1 MEPVERQVRE
11 MKDTLN
17 NSICD
22 RADDLISF
30 LYGESDSND
39 FKQHLQACQS
49 CQNEFDS
56 LGGVRESIALW
67 KMEAFSASQVE
78 ITAVPARRRSA
89 VAALRE
95 FFALSP
101 LWMKGA
107 ASFAVLVF
115 CAMAVLLV
123 NRSIQP
129 RPTISNANGAKY
141 TEQELRAAVARALDA
156 QEKKL
161 AATTAANNPQEVR
174 PAPAPI
180 KNRQIAPPNRA
191 GQWASHKPL
200 SRSERQQLAS
210 DLRLLS
216 PREEDSLTLIGE
228 RINQE
233 F

>member
-1 MEPVERQVRE
+1 

-17 NSICD
+17 NSTCG
-22 RADDLISF
+22 RTDDLISF
-30 LYGESDSND
+30 LYGEADAND
-39 FKQHLQACQS
+39 FKQHLQVCKS

-67 KMEAFSASQVE
+67 KTEAFSAPRVE
-78 ITAVPARRRSA
+78 IAPVRRRSA

-107 ASFAVLVF
+107 VSFAALVF
-115 CAMAVLLV
+115 CAMAILLV
-123 NRSIQP
+123 NRTSP
-129 RPTISNANGAKY
+129 APPPISSANSATY
-141 TEQELRAAVARALDA
+141 NEQEMRAAVARALAD
-156 QEKKL
+156 QEKKFT
-161 AATTAANNPQEVR
+161 ATTATNNPQEVR
-174 PAPAPI
+174 LSPAPI
-180 KNRQIAPPNRA
+180 KNRQVATTNRA

-216 PREEDSLTLIGE
+216 SREEDTLSLIGD

>member
-1 MEPVERQVRE
+1 

-17 NSICD
+17 NSTCD
-22 RADDLISF
+22 RQDDLLSF
-30 LYGESDSND
+30 LYGEADAND
-39 FKQHLQACQS
+39 FKQHLQVCKS
-49 CQNEFDS
+49 CQQEFDS

-67 KMEAFSASQVE
+67 KTEAFSAPRVE
-78 ITAVPARRRSA
+78 IAPVPVRRRSA

-107 ASFAVLVF
+107 VSFVAVVF
-115 CAMAVLLV
+115 CAMAILLV
-123 NRSIQP
+123 NRTSP
-129 RPTISNANGAKY
+129 APPPISSTSARY
-141 TEQELRAAVARALDA
+141 TEQEMRAAVAKALDDQA
-156 QEKKL
+156 QQV
-161 AATTAANNPQEVR
+161 AATAAANNPQGDR

-180 KNRQIAPPNRA
+180 KNRQAAPANRA

-216 PREEDSLTLIGE
+216 SREEDTLNLIGD

>member
-1 MEPVERQVRE
+1 

-17 NSICD
+17 NSTCD
-22 RADDLISF
+22 RTDDLISF
-30 LYGESDSND
+30 LYGEPDAND

-49 CQNEFDS
+49 CQNELDS
-56 LGGVRESIALW
+56 LGAVRESLALW
-67 KMEAFSASQVE
+67 KTEAFSAPPVE
-78 ITAVPARRRSA
+78 IAPVPVRRRSA

-107 ASFAVLVF
+107 VSFAALVF
-115 CAMAVLLV
+115 FAMAVLLV
-123 NRSIQP
+123 NRTSP
-129 RPTISNANGAKY
+129 ALPPISNANSATHTEEEMRAEVAK
-141 TEQELRAAVARALDA
+141 ALDA
-156 QEKKL
+156 QAKKF

-174 PAPAPI
+174 PSPAPI
-180 KNRQIAPPNRA
+180 KNRQVASANRA
-191 GQWASHKPL
+191 GQWAAHKQL

-216 PREEDSLTLIGE
+216 AREEDTLNLIGD

>member
-1 MEPVERQVRE
+1 

-17 NSICD
+17 NSTCD
-22 RADDLISF
+22 RQDDLISF
-30 LYGESDSND
+30 LYGEADAND
-39 FKQHLQACQS
+39 FKQHLQVCKS
-49 CQNEFDS
+49 CQQEFDS

-67 KMEAFSASQVE
+67 KTEAFSAPRVE
-78 ITAVPARRRSA
+78 IAPVPVRRRSA

-101 LWMKGA
+101 LWMTGA
-107 ASFAVLVF
+107 VSFVAVVF
-115 CAMAVLLV
+115 CAMAILLV
-123 NRSIQP
+123 NRTNP
-129 RPTISNANGAKY
+129 APPPISSTSARY
-141 TEQELRAAVARALDA
+141 TEQEMRAAVAKALDDQA
-156 QEKKL
+156 KQF
-161 AATTAANNPQEVR
+161 AATTAANNPKEVR

-180 KNRQIAPPNRA
+180 KNRQVAPANRA

-216 PREEDSLTLIGE
+216 SREEDTLNLIGD

>member
-1 MEPVERQVRE
+1 

-17 NSICD
+17 NSTCD
-22 RADDLISF
+22 RQDDLISF
-30 LYGESDSND
+30 LYGEADSND
-39 FKQHLQACQS
+39 FKQHLQVCKS

-67 KMEAFSASQVE
+67 KTEAFSAPRVE
-78 ITAVPARRRSA
+78 IATVPARRRSA

-107 ASFAVLVF
+107 VGFAALVF
-115 CAMAVLLV
+115 CAMAILLV
-123 NRSIQP
+123 NRT
-129 RPTISNANGAKY
+129 RPVPPPISNANSATY
-141 TEQELRAAVARALDA
+141 TEEQMRAAVAKALDTQA
-156 QEKKL
+156 KEF

-180 KNRQIAPPNRA
+180 KNRQVAPANRA

-216 PREEDSLTLIGE
+216 SREEDTLNLIGD

>member
-1 MEPVERQVRE
+1 

-17 NSICD
+17 NSTCE
-22 RADDLISF
+22 RTDDLISF
-30 LYGESDSND
+30 LYGEPDAND
-39 FKQHLQACQS
+39 FKQHLQACKS

-56 LGGVRESIALW
+56 LGGVRESLALW
-67 KMEAFSASQVE
+67 KTEAFSAPRVE
-78 ITAVPARRRSA
+78 IAPVPVRRRSA

-107 ASFAVLVF
+107 VSFAALVF
-115 CAMAVLLV
+115 CAMAILLV
-123 NRSIQP
+123 NRTNP
-129 RPTISNANGAKY
+129 APPPPISSSANY
-141 TEQELRAAVARALDA
+141 TEQEMRAAIAKALDA
-156 QEKKL
+156 QAKEF

-174 PAPAPI
+174 LAPAPI
-180 KNRQIAPPNRA
+180 KNRQLAPANRA

-216 PREEDSLTLIGE
+216 SREEDTLNLIGD

>member
-1 MEPVERQVRE
+1 

-17 NSICD
+17 NSTCD
-22 RADDLISF
+22 RQDDLISF
-30 LYGESDSND
+30 LYGEADAND
-39 FKQHLQACQS
+39 FKQHLQVCKS
-49 CQNEFDS
+49 CQQEFDS

-67 KMEAFSASQVE
+67 KTEAFSAPRVE
-78 ITAVPARRRSA
+78 IAPVPVRRRSA

-107 ASFAVLVF
+107 VSFVAVVF
-115 CAMAVLLV
+115 CAMAILLV
-123 NRSIQP
+123 NRTNP
-129 RPTISNANGAKY
+129 APPPISSTSARY
-141 TEQELRAAVARALDA
+141 TEQEMRAAVAKALDDQA
-156 QEKKL
+156 KQF

-180 KNRQIAPPNRA
+180 KNRQAAPANRA

-216 PREEDSLTLIGE
+216 SREEDTLNLIGD

>member
-1 MEPVERQVRE
+1 

-17 NSICD
+17 NSTCD
-22 RADDLISF
+22 RQDDLISF
-30 LYGESDSND
+30 LYGEADAND
-39 FKQHLQACQS
+39 FKQHLQVCKS
-49 CQNEFDS
+49 CQQEFDS

-67 KMEAFSASQVE
+67 KTEAFSAPRVE
-78 ITAVPARRRSA
+78 IAPVPVRRRSA

-107 ASFAVLVF
+107 VSFVAVVF
-115 CAMAVLLV
+115 CAMAILLV
-123 NRSIQP
+123 NRTNP
-129 RPTISNANGAKY
+129 APPPISSTSARY
-141 TEQELRAAVARALDA
+141 TEQEMRAAVAKALDDQA
-156 QEKKL
+156 KQF

-180 KNRQIAPPNRA
+180 KNRQVAPANRA

-216 PREEDSLTLIGE
+216 SREEDTLNLIGD

>member
-1 MEPVERQVRE
+1 

-17 NSICD
+17 NSTCD
-22 RADDLISF
+22 RQDDLISF
-30 LYGESDSND
+30 LYDEADAND
-39 FKQHLQACQS
+39 FKQHLQACKS

-67 KMEAFSASQVE
+67 KTEAFSTPRVE
-78 ITAVPARRRSA
+78 IAPVPVRRRSA

-107 ASFAVLVF
+107 VGFAAVIF
-115 CAMAVLLV
+115 CAMAILLV
-123 NRSIQP
+123 NRTSPAPAPPISI
-129 RPTISNANGAKY
+129 SAKY
-141 TEQELRAAVARALDA
+141 TEQDMRAAVAKALDA
-156 QEKKL
+156 QAKEF
-161 AATTAANNPQEVR
+161 AATTTTNNPQEVR
-174 PAPAPI
+174 PTPAPI
-180 KNRQIAPPNRA
+180 RNRQVAPANRA

-216 PREEDSLTLIGE
+216 SREEDTLNLIGD

>member
-1 MEPVERQVRE
+1 

-17 NSICD
+17 NSTCD
-22 RADDLISF
+22 RQDDLISF
-30 LYGESDSND
+30 LYGEADAND
-39 FKQHLQACQS
+39 FKQHLQVCKS
-49 CQNEFDS
+49 CQQEFDS

-67 KMEAFSASQVE
+67 KTEAFSAPRVE
-78 ITAVPARRRSA
+78 IAPVPVRRRSA

-107 ASFAVLVF
+107 VSFVAVVF
-115 CAMAVLLV
+115 CAMAILLV
-123 NRSIQP
+123 NRTSP
-129 RPTISNANGAKY
+129 APPPISSTSARY
-141 TEQELRAAVARALDA
+141 TEQEMRAAVAKALDDQA
-156 QEKKL
+156 KQF

-180 KNRQIAPPNRA
+180 KNRQVAPANRA

-216 PREEDSLTLIGE
+216 SREEDTLNLIGD

>member
-1 MEPVERQVRE
+1 

-17 NSICD
+17 NSTCD
-22 RADDLISF
+22 RQDDLISF
-30 LYGESDSND
+30 LYGEADTND
-39 FKQHLQACQS
+39 FKQHLQACKS

-67 KMEAFSASQVE
+67 KTDAFSVARVD
-78 ITAVPARRRSA
+78 IAPVPVRRRSA

-107 ASFAVLVF
+107 VSFAALVF
-115 CAMAVLLV
+115 CAMAILLV
-123 NRSIQP
+123 NRTSP
-129 RPTISNANGAKY
+129 APPPISSASSATY
-141 TEQELRAAVARALDA
+141 TEEEMRAAVARALDA
-156 QEKKL
+156 QAKEY
-161 AATTAANNPQEVR
+161 AANTAANNSEEAR
-174 PAPAPI
+174 RGPAPI
-180 KNRQIAPPNRA
+180 KNRRFAPANAA

-216 PREEDSLTLIGE
+216 SREEDTLNLIGD

>member
-1 MEPVERQVRE
+1 

-17 NSICD
+17 NSTCD
-22 RADDLISF
+22 RTDDLISF
-30 LYGESDSND
+30 LYGEPDAKD
-39 FKQHLQACQS
+39 FNQHLQACKS
-49 CQNEFDS
+49 CQDEFDS
-56 LGGVRESIALW
+56 LGRVRESIALW
-67 KMEAFSASQVE
+67 KTEAFSAPRVE
-78 ITAVPARRRSA
+78 IAPVPVRRRSA

-95 FFALSP
+95 FFSLSP

-107 ASFAVLVF
+107 VSFAALVF
-115 CAMAVLLV
+115 CAMAILLV
-123 NRSIQP
+123 NRTSP
-129 RPTISNANGAKY
+129 APPPISNSNSAKY
-141 TEQELRAAVARALDA
+141 SEEEMRAAVAKALDA
-156 QEKKL
+156 QAKEF

-174 PAPAPI
+174 PAQAPI
-180 KNRQIAPPNRA
+180 KNRQVSPANRA

-216 PREEDSLTLIGE
+216 SREEDTLNLIGD

>member
-1 MEPVERQVRE
+1 

-17 NSICD
+17 NSTCE
-22 RADDLISF
+22 RTDDLISF
-30 LYGESDSND
+30 LYGEPDAND
-39 FKQHLQACQS
+39 FKQHLQACKS

-56 LGGVRESIALW
+56 FGGVRESLALW
-67 KMEAFSASQVE
+67 KTEAFSAPRVE
-78 ITAVPARRRSA
+78 IAPVPVRRRSA

-107 ASFAVLVF
+107 VSFAALVF
-115 CAMAVLLV
+115 CAMAILLV
-123 NRSIQP
+123 NRTNP
-129 RPTISNANGAKY
+129 APPPPISSSAKY
-141 TEQELRAAVARALDA
+141 TEQEMRAAIAKALDA
-156 QEKKL
+156 QAKEF

-174 PAPAPI
+174 PAPVPI
-180 KNRQIAPPNRA
+180 KNRQLAPANRA

-216 PREEDSLTLIGE
+216 SREEDTLNLIGD

>member
-1 MEPVERQVRE
+1 

-17 NSICD
+17 NSSCD
-22 RADDLISF
+22 RTVDLISF
-30 LYGESDSND
+30 LYGEADAND
-39 FKQHLQACQS
+39 FKQHLQVCES

-67 KMEAFSASQVE
+67 KTEAFSAPRLE
-78 ITAVPARRRSA
+78 IAAVPARRRSA

-101 LWMKGA
+101 FWMKGA
-107 ASFAVLVF
+107 VGFAAVVF
-115 CAMAVLLV
+115 CAMAILLV
-123 NRSIQP
+123 NRTSP
-129 RPTISNANGAKY
+129 APTPISKSNGATY
-141 TEQELRAAVARALDA
+141 TEQDVRAAVARALDDQA
-156 QEKKL
+156 QKF
-161 AATTAANNPQEVR
+161 AATIAAKNPQEVR

-180 KNRQIAPPNRA
+180 TSRRVASPNGA

-216 PREEDSLTLIGE
+216 PREEDTLTLIGE

>member
-1 MEPVERQVRE
+1 

-17 NSICD
+17 NSTCD
-22 RADDLISF
+22 RTDDLISF
-30 LYGESDSND
+30 LYGEPDAKD
-39 FKQHLQACQS
+39 FKQHLQACKS
-49 CQNEFDS
+49 CQDEFDS
-56 LGGVRESIALW
+56 LGRVRESIALW
-67 KMEAFSASQVE
+67 KTEAFSAPRVE
-78 ITAVPARRRSA
+78 IAPVPVRRRSA

-95 FFALSP
+95 FFSLSP

-107 ASFAVLVF
+107 VSFAALVF
-115 CAMAVLLV
+115 CAMAILLV
-123 NRSIQP
+123 NRTSP
-129 RPTISNANGAKY
+129 APPPISNSNSAKY
-141 TEQELRAAVARALDA
+141 TEEEMRAAVAKALDA
-156 QEKKL
+156 QAKEF

-180 KNRQIAPPNRA
+180 KNRQVSPASRA

-216 PREEDSLTLIGE
+216 SRDEDTLNLIGD

>member
-1 MEPVERQVRE
+1 

-17 NSICD
+17 NSTCE
-22 RADDLISF
+22 RTDDLISF
-30 LYGESDSND
+30 LYGEPDAND
-39 FKQHLQACQS
+39 FKQHLQACKS

-67 KMEAFSASQVE
+67 KTEAFSAPRVE
-78 ITAVPARRRSA
+78 IATVPARRRSA

-107 ASFAVLVF
+107 VGFAALVF
-115 CAMAVLLV
+115 CAMAILLL
-123 NRSIQP
+123 NRTSPAPQP
-129 RPTISNANGAKY
+129 ISGANSAKY
-141 TEQELRAAVARALDA
+141 TEQEMRAAVAKALAD
-156 QEKKL
+156 QEKKFT
-161 AATTAANNPQEVR
+161 ATTGTNNPQEVR
-174 PAPAPI
+174 LSPAPI
-180 KNRQIAPPNRA
+180 KNRQVAPTNRA
-191 GQWASHKPL
+191 GQWAAHKPL

-216 PREEDSLTLIGE
+216 SREEDTLNLIGD

>member
-1 MEPVERQVRE
+1 

-17 NSICD
+17 NSTCD
-22 RADDLISF
+22 RQDDLISF
-30 LYGESDSND
+30 LYGEADAND
-39 FKQHLQACQS
+39 FKQHLQVCKS

-67 KMEAFSASQVE
+67 KTEAFSAARAE
-78 ITAVPARRRSA
+78 IAPVPVRGRSA

-107 ASFAVLVF
+107 VGFAAVVF
-115 CAMAVLLV
+115 CAMAILLV
-123 NRSIQP
+123 NRTNPAPPPVSIA
-129 RPTISNANGAKY
+129 SGAKY
-141 TEQELRAAVARALDA
+141 TEQEMQAAVARALDD
-156 QEKKL
+156 QTKKL
-161 AATTAANNPQEVR
+161 AASTAANNPQEVR
-174 PAPAPI
+174 PASAPI
-180 KNRQIAPPNRA
+180 KNRQVKPANRA
-191 GQWASHKPL
+191 AEWASHKPL

-216 PREEDSLTLIGE
+216 SREEDTLNLIGD

>member
-1 MEPVERQVRE
+1 

-17 NSICD
+17 NSPCD
-22 RADDLISF
+22 RTDDLISF
-30 LYGESDSND
+30 LYGEPDAND
-39 FKQHLQACQS
+39 FKQHLQACKS

-67 KMEAFSASQVE
+67 KTEAFSAPRVE
-78 ITAVPARRRSA
+78 IAPVPVRRRSA

-107 ASFAVLVF
+107 VSFVAVVF
-115 CAMAVLLV
+115 CAMAILLV
-123 NRSIQP
+123 NRTSP
-129 RPTISNANGAKY
+129 APPPISSASARY
-141 TEQELRAAVARALDA
+141 TEQEMRAAVAKALDDQA
-156 QEKKL
+156 KQF

-180 KNRQIAPPNRA
+180 KNRQAAPANRA

-216 PREEDSLTLIGE
+216 SREEDTLNLIGD